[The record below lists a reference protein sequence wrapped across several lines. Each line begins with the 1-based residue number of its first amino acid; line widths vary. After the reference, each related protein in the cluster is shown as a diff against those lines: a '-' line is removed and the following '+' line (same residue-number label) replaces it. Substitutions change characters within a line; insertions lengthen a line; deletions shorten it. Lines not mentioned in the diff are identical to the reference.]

1 MNARFERFEA
11 RLEQKAD
18 KKSVDKLGET
28 LSHGL
33 ARMDARMDLVH
44 ASLLGEIGKVNE
56 RLADEAVWGRREIRS
71 RLERCERDIE
81 ELKGR
86 KGS

>member
-1 MNARFERFEA
+1 MNARFERLEA
-11 RLEQKAD
+11 KLEKKAD
-18 KKSVDKLGET
+18 QDKI
-28 LSHGL
+28 
-33 ARMDARMDLVH
+33 DARFTALQVMFL
-44 ASLLGEIGKVNE
+44 AELTRVNE
-56 RLADEAVWGRREIRS
+56 RLTEETTWGGREIRS